1 MPGTMICEIVTPE
14 KMLYSA
20 EASFV
25 AVPATEGEIGFMRMR
40 SPVMSTLNSG
50 EVRVKPEGSDEVLR
64 FAIAGGYVEA
74 DGHKVVVLANRA
86 VNISNVDPAFVKERI
101 TSFEQALAASEA
113 DDPERAFKSS
123 ELSWYTLL
131 DKLVSRI

>member
-1 MPGTMICEIVTPE
+1 MPGTMICDIVTPE

-25 AVPATEGEIGFMRMR
+25 AVPATEGEIGFMYMR

-50 EVRVKPEGSDEVLR
+50 EVRVKPEASDVVQR

-86 VNISNVDPAFVKERI
+86 VNIADVDLSLVKERV
-101 TSFEQALAASEA
+101 TSFAQALAASEA

-123 ELSWYTLL
+123 ELEWYTLL

>member
-1 MPGTMICEIVTPE
+1 MPSTMICDIVTPE

-25 AVPATEGEIGFMRMR
+25 AVPASEGEIGFMPMR
-40 SPVMSTLNSG
+40 SPVMSTLRSG
-50 EVRVKPEGSDEVLR
+50 EVRVRPEGSEEMLH

-86 VNISNVDPAFVKERI
+86 VDISQVDPLLVKERLA
-101 TSFEQALAASEA
+101 SFEQALATSEA
-113 DDPERAFKSS
+113 DDPERSFKSS

-131 DKLVSRI
+131 DKLVSRN

>member
-25 AVPATEGEIGFMRMR
+25 AVPATEGEIGFMYMR

-50 EVRVKPEGSDEVLR
+50 EVRIKPQDNDTVLR

-86 VNISNVDPAFVKERI
+86 VNIADVDPTLLKERI
-101 TSFEQALAASEA
+101 ISFEQALTASEA
-113 DDPERAFKSS
+113 DDPERTFKNS
-123 ELSWYTLL
+123 ELEWYTLL